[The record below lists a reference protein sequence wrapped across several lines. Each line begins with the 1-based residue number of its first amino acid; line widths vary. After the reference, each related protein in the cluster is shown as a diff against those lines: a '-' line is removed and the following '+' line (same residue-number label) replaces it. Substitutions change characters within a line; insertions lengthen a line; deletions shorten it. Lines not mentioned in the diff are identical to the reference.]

1 MANNISISLDADN
14 LDYLNTQVKNRSKY
28 INDLIAKDRQK
39 KFGELMKQGYLSQN
53 QDPEIQED
61 DLLWETTTGDGIDE
75 TD

>member
-1 MANNISISLDADN
+1 MANNISISLDPDN

-39 KFGELMKQGYLSQN
+39 KFLELMKQGYLNQN

-61 DLLWETTTGDGIDE
+61 DLLWEITTGDGIDE

>member
-1 MANNISISLDADN
+1 MANNISISVDLDN

-39 KFGELMKQGYLSQN
+39 KLLELMKQGYLNQN

-61 DLLWETTTGDGIDE
+61 DLLWEITTGDGINE

>member
-1 MANNISISLDADN
+1 MANNISISLDPDN

-39 KFGELMKQGYLSQN
+39 KFLELMKQGYLNQN
-53 QDPEIQED
+53 QNPEILED
-61 DLLWETTTGDGIDE
+61 DLLWEITTGDGIDE

>member
-1 MANNISISLDADN
+1 MANNISISVDLDN

-39 KFGELMKQGYLSQN
+39 KFLELMKQGYLNQN

-61 DLLWETTTGDGIDE
+61 DFLWEITTGDGIDE

>member
-28 INDLIAKDRQK
+28 INDLIAKDRQE
-39 KFGELMKQGYLSQN
+39 KFLELMKQGYLNQN
-53 QDPEIQED
+53 QDTEIQED
-61 DLLWETTTGDGIDE
+61 DLLWEITTGDGIDE